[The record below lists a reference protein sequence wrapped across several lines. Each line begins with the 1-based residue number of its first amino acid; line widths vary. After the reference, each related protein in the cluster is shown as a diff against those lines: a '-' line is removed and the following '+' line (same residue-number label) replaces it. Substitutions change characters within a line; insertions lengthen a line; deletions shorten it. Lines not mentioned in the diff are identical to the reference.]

1 MPNIEHIIQAHN
13 AKILNS
19 GGAEPKPCSC
29 RNKKNCPLD
38 GSCQEECLVYKA
50 EVQSKKETKIYYGMC
65 EGKFKIRY
73 NNHQKSFRD
82 QKYENETALSKYV
95 WENRDRGQE
104 VKIKWSIEKKAFP
117 YQCGG
122 RRCDLCV
129 SETLCIALADE
140 KKLY

>member
-1 MPNIEHIIQAHN
+1 
-13 AKILNS
+13 
-19 GGAEPKPCSC
+19 
-29 RNKKNCPLD
+29 
-38 GSCQEECLVYKA
+38 
-50 EVQSKKETKIYYGMC
+50 MC

-122 RRCDLCV
+122 WRCDLCV

-140 KKLY
+140 KNSIKFTQ

>member
-50 EVQSKKETKIYYGMC
+50 EVQSKKETKICYGMC

-73 NNHQKSFRD
+73 NNHQKSFRG
-82 QKYENETALSKYV
+82 QKYENETALSKFV
-95 WENRDRGQE
+95 W
-104 VKIKWSIEKKAFP
+104 
-117 YQCGG
+117 
-122 RRCDLCV
+122 
-129 SETLCIALADE
+129 
-140 KKLY
+140 